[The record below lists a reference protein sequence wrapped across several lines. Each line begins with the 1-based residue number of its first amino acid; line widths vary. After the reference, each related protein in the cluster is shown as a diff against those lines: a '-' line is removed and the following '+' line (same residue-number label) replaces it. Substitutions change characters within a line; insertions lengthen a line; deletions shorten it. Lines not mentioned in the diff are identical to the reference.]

1 MYKSIIA
8 SIILLIFSFSLLIL
22 IFRQNR
28 YIIYCL
34 NYISKFINME
44 LDQLKS
50 TALLIIFG
58 VTIISAFIL
67 IRGTVNAIMKKVV

>member
-22 IFRQNR
+22 IFRQNI

-34 NYISKFINME
+34 NYISKFINIE

-50 TALLIIFG
+50 IALLIIFG
-58 VTIISAFIL
+58 ITIISAFIL

>member
-50 TALLIIFG
+50 IALLIIFG
-58 VTIISAFIL
+58 ITIISAFIL

>member
-1 MYKSIIA
+1 LYKSIIA

-22 IFRQNR
+22 IFRQNI

-50 TALLIIFG
+50 IALLIIFG
-58 VTIISAFIL
+58 ITIISAFIL

>member
-22 IFRQNR
+22 IFRQNI
-28 YIIYCL
+28 YIIYCF
-34 NYISKFINME
+34 NYISKFINVE

-50 TALLIIFG
+50 IALLIIFG
-58 VTIISAFIL
+58 ITIISAFIL

>member
-22 IFRQNR
+22 IFRQNI

-50 TALLIIFG
+50 IALLIIFG
-58 VTIISAFIL
+58 ITIISAFIL